1 MTQTDE
7 MISLI
12 LPKHLQAIRTQHS
25 QDDAEE
31 KATRPLLIREF
42 RIPEHKK
49 CFLISKIDTRNQDL
63 KSWGR
68 KKAENNY
75 SYE

>member
-42 RIPEHKK
+42 RIPEHRTAS
-49 CFLISKIDTRNQDL
+49 L
-63 KSWGR
+63 
-68 KKAENNY
+68 
-75 SYE
+75 